1 MSMYATIKFVL
12 TLTCEESSR
21 LLSASIDRELS
32 PSERTAIGFH
42 AFVCRFCRR
51 YRRQIKFLRDAV
63 RNRSTELFSATESGG
78 LSEKLSPEARERIRS
93 VLTRGDH
100 V

>member
-1 MSMYATIKFVL
+1 MSMFSAIQLVL
-12 TLTCEESSR
+12 TLSCEESSR
-21 LLSASIDRELS
+21 LISASFDRELTR
-32 PSERTAIGFH
+32 SERAAVGLH

-63 RNRSTELFSATESGG
+63 RNRSTELLSAAESRGVG
-78 LSEKLSPEARERIRS
+78 EKLSPDARERIRS
-93 VLTRGDH
+93 ALTPRSG

>member
-1 MSMYATIKFVL
+1 MSMFSTIKFVL

-21 LLSASIDRELS
+21 LISASFDRELTR
-32 PSERTAIGFH
+32 SERAAVGLH

-51 YRRQIKFLRDAV
+51 YRRQVKFLRDAV
-63 RNRSTELFSATESGG
+63 RNRSTELLSAAESRVVG
-78 LSEKLSPEARERIRS
+78 EKLSPEARERIRS
-93 VLTRGDH
+93 VLTRSGS